1 MSIKFAV
8 LILVVASAV
17 NSCTDKSQNH
27 ESLSINT
34 SNTIPNE
41 QFKPTD
47 TIKEEKPAELPK
59 YKPDSIIKLSF
70 SKDAKSLRVKGHLD
84 KPGAI
89 VTCFLTVN
97 KSVRLTGSIK
107 ADKSPANIRFNQI
120 VMPNGQS
127 DGPFGQQFEY
137 NLPQPGVYKIKIGHN
152 LMAEDAYVGDFILY
166 LTIH

>member
-1 MSIKFAV
+1 MSFKPVV
-8 LILVVASAV
+8 LIVIIVFSV
-17 NSCTDKSQNH
+17 NSCTNNNRQNVEAH
-27 ESLSINT
+27 NIT
-34 SNTIPNE
+34 RDTFPNR
-41 QFKPTD
+41 QSKPVD
-47 TIKEEKPAELPK
+47 TIKEEKPVELSK

-97 KSVRLTGSIK
+97 KSAKLTGSIK

-127 DGPFGQQFEY
+127 DGPFGQQLEY
-137 NLPQPGVYKIKIGHN
+137 NLSQLGVYKIKIGHN
-152 LMAEDAYVGDFILY
+152 LMAEDAYVGDFVLY
-166 LTIH
+166 LTIQ